1 MSNFYQLQM
10 KFSELNLNTPLL
22 NALDELGYD
31 FATPIQE
38 KAFPAIM
45 SGRDIVGIAQTGTGK
60 TFAYLLPL
68 LKLLKYSEQKHP
80 RVLIVVPTR
89 ELVLQ
94 VVKAL
99 QELTPYI
106 NTRIGGVYGGANINT
121 QKQLIF
127 EGLDILVSTPGRLI
141 DLGASKVLN
150 LKKIQKL
157 VLDEVDE
164 ILNLGFRHQLV
175 TVLDMLPE
183 KKQSVLFSA
192 TMTEDVEN
200 IIQTF
205 FKSPDFIE
213 IEKSG
218 TPLDKIDQELFHVPN
233 FYTKI
238 NLLTSL
244 LQDKETYSRTVV
256 FVKNK
261 RVADKLYNELEAQG
275 NHKDISIIHSN
286 KSQNYRLQAIKGFQE
301 GLHRVLIATDVL
313 ARGIDISEITH
324 VINFDIPK
332 DAENYIHR
340 IGRTGRAEKN
350 GNALTFVV
358 NENEEEQ
365 TILTSIEELMG
376 MKIPVLDFPTEVTIS
391 SKLTEDEIP
400 KEVIKPY
407 QKKRS
412 KEFAPGPAFHEKKDK
427 NKKTNQGG
435 SYRRELAKKY
445 KKPKTRGQKR
455 K

>member
-1 MSNFYQLQM
+1 MR
-10 KFSELNLNTPLL
+10 FSDLNLNTPLL
-22 NALDELGYD
+22 NALDELGLDY
-31 FATPIQE
+31 ATPIQE
-38 KAFPAIM
+38 KAFPVIS
-45 SGRDIVGIAQTGTGK
+45 SGRDVVGIAQTGTGK

-80 RVLIVVPTR
+80 RVLIIVPTR

-94 VVKAL
+94 VVEAL
-99 QELTPYI
+99 EELTPYI

-127 EGLDILVSTPGRLI
+127 EGLDILVATPGRLI
-141 DLGASKVLN
+141 DLGLSKVLN

-164 ILNLGFRHQLV
+164 VLNLGFRHQLE
-175 TVLDMLPE
+175 TVLDMLPV
-183 KKQSVLFSA
+183 KKQSILFSA
-192 TMTEDVEN
+192 TMTEEVSG

-205 FKSPDFIE
+205 FKSPETVE
-213 IEKSG
+213 IERSG
-218 TPLDKIDQELFHVPN
+218 TPLEKIEQRIYNVKN
-233 FYTKI
+233 FYTKV
-238 NLLTSL
+238 NLLTYL
-244 LQDKETYSRTVV
+244 LDQSDIYSKALV

-261 RVADKLYNELEAQG
+261 RVADKLFSELENLG
-275 NHKDISIIHSN
+275 KTDGISVIHSN
-286 KSQNYRLQAIKGFQE
+286 KTQNYRIQAIKGFQE
-301 GLHRVLIATDVL
+301 GIHRILIATDVL
-313 ARGIDISEITH
+313 ARGIDIEGITH
-324 VINFDIPK
+324 VINFDLPK

-340 IGRTGRAEKN
+340 IGRTGRAEN
-350 GNALTFVV
+350 EGNALSFVTEEDQETF
-358 NENEEEQ
+358 EG
-365 TILTSIEELMG
+365 IESLMHI
-376 MKIPVLDFPTEVTIS
+376 KVEVLEFPGEVAIS
-391 SKLTEDEIP
+391 NKMTEDETP
-400 KEVIKPY
+400 KEIIKPY

-412 KEFAPGPAFHEKKDK
+412 KEFAPGPAFHEKKEK